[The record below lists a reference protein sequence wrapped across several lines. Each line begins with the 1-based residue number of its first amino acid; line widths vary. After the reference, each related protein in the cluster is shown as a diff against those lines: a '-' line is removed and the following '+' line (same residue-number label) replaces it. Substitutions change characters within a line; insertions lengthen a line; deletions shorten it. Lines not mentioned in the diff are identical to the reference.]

1 MGDARAGGT
10 PKAPAGA
17 AMPSPRAKMSPPA
30 PRTRGA
36 RRVLYLGGGGH
47 GGRPTRAMV
56 GVVMEC
62 AREGRR
68 LRSYA
73 RRLCSHMLSWG
84 AATPQCK
91 GKTRST
97 PLAATG
103 CFPRGPTFR
112 SYGAARATAS
122 SEEPGSCPGS
132 PLTAFGR
139 DRKGALPGTGRTRSL
154 FCWAVANMK
163 AIQPQ
168 SFWKSKDQRKMTSW
182 ELGGW
187 D

>member
-17 AMPSPRAKMSPPA
+17 AIPSPGAKMSPQA

-36 RRVLYLGGGGH
+36 RRDLYLGRGGH

-68 LRSYA
+68 LRSKA
-73 RRLCSHMLSWG
+73 RRLCSHMRSWG

-91 GKTRST
+91 GKTRSA
-97 PLAATG
+97 PLAGTG
-103 CFPRGPTFR
+103 CFPRRPSFR
-112 SYGAARATAS
+112 SCGASRATAS

-139 DRKGALPGTGRTRSL
+139 DRKGALPGTRRTRSL
-154 FCWAVANMK
+154 FCWAVANCRK
-163 AIQPQ
+163 AQGEGRRDRI
-168 SFWKSKDQRKMTSW
+168 
-182 ELGGW
+182 GAI
-187 D
+187 